1 MTKEAK
7 TQIVIDN
14 YFKSECDVNTSI
26 RKAFEKG
33 FRIGVQKGSVAAEP
47 VRHGHWIMKPN
58 GYGTCSNC
66 KMCSLDIGGGMD
78 SNFCPNCGAKMDECY
93 MCWQAQALV
102 NLAFILVD
110 WEYAESVAR
119 RIGMITENTVRCG
132 K

>member
-47 VRHGHWIMKPN
+47 VKHGHWVVTP
-58 GYGTCSNC
+58 YTDYDDTYECSV
-66 KMCSLDIGGGMD
+66 
-78 SNFCPNCGAKMDECY
+78 CGACWTFIEGTPKDNEAFYCPHCGARMDE
-93 MCWQAQALV
+93 V
-102 NLAFILVD
+102 EED
-110 WEYAESVAR
+110 D
-119 RIGMITENTVRCG
+119 
-132 K
+132 

>member
-47 VRHGHWIMKPN
+47 VKHGEWVVDEDGNIK
-58 GYGTCSNC
+58 CSECGHCGVGDNYC
-66 KMCSLDIGGGMD
+66 ER
-78 SNFCPNCGAKMDECY
+78 CGAKMEDGDET
-93 MCWQAQALV
+93 
-102 NLAFILVD
+102 N
-110 WEYAESVAR
+110 
-119 RIGMITENTVRCG
+119 
-132 K
+132 